1 MTVLF
6 ILVPVALGIVLIGV
20 VAFVWATRQGQ
31 FDDLETPALRI
42 LRDDSSPIG
51 PASGPAAGA
60 RGNSPAPARSH

>member
-1 MTVLF
+1 MTILF

-42 LRDDSSPIG
+42 LRDDSSPDR
-51 PASGPAAGA
+51 P
-60 RGNSPAPARSH
+60 R